1 MSITQGNILAN
12 YRYNPITQAEVTE
25 TVTAETATVAELTEL
40 PGVYGFEL
48 REAPQSSPPGIS
60 SVTRVSGGVSFSYV
74 ATAPGANQYYI
85 DYTNNSPL
93 VIVPSSEDGLQFTV
107 AYNAVGAPDSVK
119 NTQLIAAT
127 AGGLD
132 GIIKANRTTSYSTA
146 VDATKTLSAKISSI
160 FNLSVATTKT
170 LTIDQA
176 LQGFGILQV
185 FGDITLTG
193 TAILSLKRT
202 VLIVYGNITGTG
214 TIQAPKNTGDGG
226 AGSVSFAGSTAGA
239 NAYTELG
246 GAGGTT
252 DGTDAGGGGGGF
264 GNGGNAPSLS
274 NNGNPGSQGGGGSGG
289 SWGASNV
296 GGAGGAAV
304 NYIVSAGG
312 TGGTGVNSG
321 GYGGAGGGGG
331 GQHLIIF
338 CFGTIGSGLTLRSG
352 LPGVGGTGG
361 SGLTTHGT
369 GGTAGDLYLFSQY
382 TSAPCT
388 VNVNK
393 GTTFGDKRD
402 GANGTAYYNSLDI
415 GNFQGLINDFAFYTK
430 TGTTF

>member
-25 TVTAETATVAELTEL
+25 TVTGETATVAEITEL

-48 REAPQSSPPGIS
+48 REAPQSSPPGIT
-60 SVTRVSGGVSFSYV
+60 SVTRVSGGISFSYV
-74 ATAPGANQYYI
+74 ATAPGANQYFI

-127 AGGLD
+127 AGGID

-202 VLIVYGNITGTG
+202 ILIVYGNITGTG
-214 TIQAPKNTGDGG
+214 TISCPKGANGGNGVYGSGTSGSSAITEFGG
-226 AGSVSFAGSTAGA
+226 AGGSGSSGGGGGGGIG
-239 NAYTELG
+239 NG
-246 GAGGTT
+246 GAGGTAGGNGSNGGGSSGGGGGGGNG
-252 DGTDAGGGGGGF
+252 GTAAGSGGAATVYQISSGGNGGVGGASLDFNAGGGGG
-264 GNGGNAPSLS
+264 A
-274 NNGNPGSQGGGGSGG
+274 GGS
-289 SWGASNV
+289 
-296 GGAGGAAV
+296 
-304 NYIVSAGG
+304 
-312 TGGTGVNSG
+312 
-321 GYGGAGGGGG
+321 
-331 GQHLIIF
+331 HLVVI
-338 CFGTIGSGLTLRSG
+338 CFGTIGSGITLRSG
-352 LPGVGGTGG
+352 LPGEGG
-361 SGLTTHGT
+361 SGQSAHGV
-369 GGTAGDLYLFSQY
+369 GGTAGDLHLFSQY

-388 VNVNK
+388 VQVAK
-393 GTTFGDKRD
+393 GTTYGNVRD

-415 GNFQGLINDFAFYTK
+415 GTLQGFVNEIGFYTK